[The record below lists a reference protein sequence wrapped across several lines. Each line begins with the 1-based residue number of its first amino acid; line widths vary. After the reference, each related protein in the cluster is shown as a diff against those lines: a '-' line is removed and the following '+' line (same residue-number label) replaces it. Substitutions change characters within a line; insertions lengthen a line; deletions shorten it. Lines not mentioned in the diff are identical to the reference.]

1 MFKNHSIKIKLVKD
15 TKETPMEETD
25 KTNPFIND
33 ETVAH
38 AKDVVKH
45 VAVATVAIMG
55 AAVVFKTINQIAV
68 IATESAFNKKNEN

>member
-15 TKETPMEETD
+15 ADEQTPVEETV

-45 VAVATVAIMG
+45 VAIATVAIMG
-55 AAVVFKTINQIAV
+55 AAAVLKTANQIAV
-68 IATESAFNKKNEN
+68 LATQNALNKKQN

>member
-15 TKETPMEETD
+15 AEETPMEETV

-45 VAVATVAIMG
+45 VAVATVAVMG
-55 AAVVFKTINQIAV
+55 AAAVFKTINQIAV
-68 IATESAFNKKNEN
+68 IATESAFDKKND